1 MRIIDCLLVLPLLL
15 LASKAAHAQDE
26 LYLPKDVKKGKITE
40 ISPVAVKYQNQS
52 NAAGYL
58 VSNDKILFLINS
70 RGDFLLPSQINK
82 DSIYSRQRI
91 AHFIAADTS
100 YARGDQ
106 LFLSPDTRIEGVI
119 SKEDNNFFYLSDTGK
134 VDKKNLVAVIYSNGA
149 HKFYGPAD
157 KVAAVLEHF
166 LHPPVYPAP
175 TPVSAPSSLAAG
187 TGNMAETGAA
197 GSSDP
202 PAPATVLKV
211 SPASND
217 SAAAVIF
224 AKLAPNV
231 NKREFE
237 EKATK
242 KTEKLTEYLKIL
254 CDKTAPAEACN
265 KAIDQAVTLFVNEEA
280 KIMVSSLKSNTIP
293 QYKIRNYLMRLKLV
307 KYDRIEVEW
316 TNVQYVS
323 DLRKGDDGNFY
334 GLVQFEQKFSG
345 YKDGKLVYQ
354 DITVKRAEVI
364 LKTYEKS
371 VEGTTQ
377 TLWDVLLG
385 NVGVKSIQSL

>member
-1 MRIIDCLLVLPLLL
+1 M
-15 LASKAAHAQDE
+15 LASEAAHSQDE
-26 LYLPKDVKKGKITE
+26 LYLPKDVKKGKVTE
-40 ISPVAVKYQNQS
+40 ISPIAVKYQNQK
-52 NAAGYL
+52 NAAEYL
-58 VSNDKILFLINS
+58 VSNDKILFMINS
-70 RGDFLLPSQINK
+70 RGDFLLPSQLTK
-82 DSIYSRQRI
+82 DSFYSQQRI

-100 YARGDQ
+100 YSRGDQ
-106 LFLSPDTRIEGVI
+106 LFLSPDTRLEGVI

-134 VDKKNLVAVIYSNGA
+134 VDKKNLVAVIYTSGA
-149 HKFYGPAD
+149 HKIYGPAD

-166 LHPPVYPAP
+166 RHLPVYPP
-175 TPVSAPSSLAAG
+175 PLSSLSSLAAG
-187 TGNMAETGAA
+187 MDNSTGNKTETGAT
-197 GSSDP
+197 GSNDS

-217 SAAAVIF
+217 SAAAAIF

-231 NKREFE
+231 NKKEFE
-237 EKATK
+237 EKATR